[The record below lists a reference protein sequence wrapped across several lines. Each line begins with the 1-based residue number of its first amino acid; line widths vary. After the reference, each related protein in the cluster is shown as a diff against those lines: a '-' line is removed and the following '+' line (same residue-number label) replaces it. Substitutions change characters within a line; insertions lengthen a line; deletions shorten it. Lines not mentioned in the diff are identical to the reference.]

1 MSGVSL
7 TLAAVTGG
15 LSVLN
20 PCGFPLLPSFLS
32 FYAST
37 NEQQLPT
44 AATRVGQ
51 GLHVGVL
58 VTAGFLGVFSIVGLP
73 ITLGANAVAQAIPF
87 VGLSI
92 GLVLVAVGVAAT
104 AGRTIRL
111 NTATRRGAAT
121 GRSRLTIV
129 SFGAGYGLASLG
141 CTLPLFLTLVATS
154 LTANGTISS
163 IITFAAYGAG
173 MGVVVMALSLAA
185 AFARQ
190 GLARALRR
198 VLPWLSRAAG
208 MMLIASGTYLTY
220 YWWRLRYGKTSTIS
234 SDPVVGPVTRYT
246 AQIQKWATHQG
257 NVLVAIAALI
267 VAGSIT
273 ATIIRRHHDREIT
286 DETERNIA

>member
-37 NEQQLPT
+37 NDQQLPRAT
-44 AATRVGQ
+44 TRVGQ
-51 GLHVGVL
+51 GLRVGVL
-58 VTAGFLGVFSIVGLP
+58 VTAGFLGVFSLIGLL

-92 GLVLVAVGVAAT
+92 GLVLIGIGVAAAT
-104 AGRTIRL
+104 GRTIRL
-111 NTATRRGAAT
+111 NTATRRANAP
-121 GRSRLTIV
+121 GRSKLTIMG
-129 SFGAGYGLASLG
+129 FGAGYGLASLG

-154 LTANGTISS
+154 LAADGTISS
-163 IITFAAYGAG
+163 FITFAAYGAG
-173 MGVVVMALSLAA
+173 MGIVVMALALAA

-198 VLPWLSRAAG
+198 VLPWLSQAAG
-208 MMLIASGTYLTY
+208 LLLIASGTYLTY
-220 YWWRLRYGKTSTIS
+220 YWWRLRYGRTSTLS
-234 SDPVVGPVTRYT
+234 SDPLVGRVTRYT

-257 NVLVAIAALI
+257 NVLVGIAVVI
-267 VAGSIT
+267 VAGCLS
-273 ATIIRRHHDREIT
+273 AVLIRRYHDRSVV
-286 DETERNIA
+286 DDQERNIA

>member
-7 TLAAVTGG
+7 TLAAATGG

-37 NEQQLPT
+37 DDQQLPT
-44 AATRVGQ
+44 ATTRVGQ
-51 GLHVGVL
+51 GLHVGAL
-58 VTAGFLGVFSIVGLP
+58 VTAGFLGVFSIIGLP
-73 ITLGANAVAQAIPF
+73 ITLGANAVARAIPF

-92 GLVLVAVGVAAT
+92 GLVLVAVGLAAT
-104 AGRTIRL
+104 TGRTVRL
-111 NTATRRGAAT
+111 NTATSHGTAK
-121 GRSRLTIV
+121 GRSRFTIV

-154 LTANGTISS
+154 LSADGTISS

-173 MGVVVMALSLAA
+173 MSVVVMALSLAA

-198 VLPWLSRAAG
+198 VLPWLSRGAG
-208 MMLIASGTYLTY
+208 LMLTASGTYLTY
-220 YWWRLRYGKTSTIS
+220 YWWRLRYGETSTLS
-234 SDPVVGPVTRYT
+234 SDPIVGRVTRYT
-246 AQIQKWATHQG
+246 AQMQKWATHQG
-257 NVLVAIAALI
+257 GALVTIAALI
-267 VAGSIT
+267 VATSI
-273 ATIIRRHHDREIT
+273 AAAVIRRHHHQHVT
-286 DETERNIA
+286 DDTERNIT

>member
-37 NEQQLPT
+37 DEQRLPT
-44 AATRVGQ
+44 ATTRIGQ

-58 VTAGFLGVFSIVGLP
+58 VTTGFLGVFSIIGLP

-92 GLVLVAVGVAAT
+92 GLVLVAIGVAAT
-104 AGRTIRL
+104 TGRTIRL
-111 NTATRRGAAT
+111 NTATRRSGGP
-121 GRSRLTIV
+121 GRSSLTIM

-154 LTANGTISS
+154 LSANGTISS

-173 MGVVVMALSLAA
+173 MGIVVMALALAA

-208 MMLIASGTYLTY
+208 LLLIASGTYLTY
-220 YWWRLRYGKTSTIS
+220 YWWRLRYGKTSTLS
-234 SDPVVGPVTRYT
+234 SDPVVGRVTRYT
-246 AQIQKWATHQG
+246 AQMQKWATHQG
-257 NVLVAIAALI
+257 NVLVVIAALI
-267 VAGSIT
+267 VTSCIAAVLLQRHGARAIVDDPERTT
-273 ATIIRRHHDREIT
+273 A
-286 DETERNIA
+286 